1 MPIVMRRM
9 ALVGLVQGLVL
20 WFLAWL
26 VEGNRWPSGNGPV
39 MVGLV
44 YAALAAPAAW
54 YLSEDIDGL
63 TPARRRGIVIGLTVL
78 MGLLGACEGWVSV
91 AEDRFRPGAAVPAS
105 AALAFIAMPLLLHA
119 RAGAPGRKTWAI
131 WQWNYAALF
140 QTTWRN
146 AMMLAVAGLL
156 TGIFWGVL
164 FAGAHLMK
172 SIGITLVLDLITLP
186 IFISVASAVVFACAM
201 ALTLARADTI
211 VVLRRFWL
219 SLNQAFLPLVLLFST
234 MWAIALP
241 FTGVAPL
248 FETGRAGLVLL
259 WFAALAVN
267 FVNAARQDGLAPAPF
282 VPWLRRALAY
292 AWLSMLV
299 VVGVAAFAIYQRVAQ
314 YGWTAERVWSVF
326 VLMMAAG
333 YALGYSLSVFKTE
346 RGWMWSIDQ
355 TNVAM
360 AIVLCAGLIALSSP
374 LADARRISVA
384 SQVDRLLA
392 GKTKI
397 EEFDFYYLKSK
408 SGLYGT
414 RALQALANGV
424 PDNPQ
429 AKPIAE
435 AARTTLDG
443 SRRDA
448 DALLPP
454 GPTDEE
460 LRARLRLLDGQV
472 AVPPEAVDALIA
484 YLRADSPSGP
494 EDTCM
499 FKEINCL
506 LWMGDLDEDGKPELL
521 MVIDENWQRMAIVFR
536 WHADPATLTRV
547 GKIDGV
553 TPEWITGLSLGAVKL
568 QPSPWRDVEA
578 GGVQLRV
585 VPLTSDR

>member
-1 MPIVMRRM
+1 M
-9 ALVGLVQGLVL
+9 
-20 WFLAWL
+20 
-26 VEGNRWPSGNGPV
+26 
-39 MVGLV
+39 
-44 YAALAAPAAW
+44 LAAPGAW
-54 YLSEDIDGL
+54 YLSEAIDGL
-63 TPARRRGIVIGLTVL
+63 TPARRRGIVILLTVV
-78 MGLLGACEGWVSV
+78 MGLLGACEGWVSMTD
-91 AEDRFRPGAAVPAS
+91 DRFRPGAALPAS

-119 RAGAPGRKTWAI
+119 RAGAPGRKPWAI

-146 AMMLAVAGLL
+146 AMMLVVAGLL

-241 FTGVAPL
+241 FAGVTPL

-282 VPWLRRALAY
+282 VAWLRRALAY
-292 AWLSMLV
+292 AWLTMLV
-299 VVGVAAFAIYQRVAQ
+299 VVGVAGLAIYQRIAQ
-314 YGWTAERVWSVF
+314 YGWTADRVWSVF
-326 VLMMAAG
+326 VLVMAAG
-333 YALGYSLSVFKTE
+333 YALGYSLSVFKTA

-392 GKTKI
+392 GKTTI

-414 RALQALANGV
+414 RALRALADGV
-424 PDNPQ
+424 PGHPQ
-429 AKPIAE
+429 AEPIAE

-443 SRRDA
+443 SRRELDA
-448 DALLPP
+448 VLPP
-454 GPTDEE
+454 GPTDAE
-460 LRARLRLLDGQV
+460 LRKRWRLLDGQV
-472 AVPPEAVDALIA
+472 AVPPEAVDTLIA
-484 YLRADSPSGP
+484 YLRTQSPSRP

-499 FKEINCL
+499 LNDVNCL
-506 LWMGDLDEDGKPELL
+506 LWMGDLDEDGKPELVL
-521 MVIDENWQRMAIVFR
+521 VIDESWQRMAIVFR
-536 WHADPATLTRV
+536 WQAEPATLTPV

-553 TPEWITGLSLGAVKL
+553 TPEWITGLSLRSVTL
-568 QPSPWRDVEA
+568 PPSPWRDIDA

-585 VPLTSDR
+585 LPLKKDP